1 VNQQNWDPGGDLY
14 LFDGCQSWNGVI
26 NLEEKQL
33 VCFLMQRS
41 QESYRQF
48 LTQELYHSS
57 PIKYQANVGFPS
69 RMSGCDSGT
78 ILLASSMHLYGILLV
93 SSPSAGSNSHQECG
107 SFRDVGPVI
116 LKLHFYNL
124 VIEDP

>member
-1 VNQQNWDPGGDLY
+1 ML
-14 LFDGCQSWNGVI
+14 
-26 NLEEKQL
+26 
-33 VCFLMQRS
+33 
-41 QESYRQF
+41 
-48 LTQELYHSS
+48 
-57 PIKYQANVGFPS
+57 
-69 RMSGCDSGT
+69 
-78 ILLASSMHLYGILLV
+78 LYGILLV